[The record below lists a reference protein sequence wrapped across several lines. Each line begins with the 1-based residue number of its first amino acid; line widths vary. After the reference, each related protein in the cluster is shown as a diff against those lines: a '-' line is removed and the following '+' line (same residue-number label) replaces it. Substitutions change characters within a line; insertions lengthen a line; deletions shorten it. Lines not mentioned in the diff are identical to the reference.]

1 MFLKF
6 DVQYFIPNSLI
17 ASFLS
22 SLCSTFCFVKGRV
35 TCGSGERNIKILLAF
50 WKSPRFSLT
59 LPLSQPRKKSSG
71 PVLLS
76 VVSPVTIE

>member
-1 MFLKF
+1 
-6 DVQYFIPNSLI
+6 
-17 ASFLS
+17 
-22 SLCSTFCFVKGRV
+22 V